1 MKATKFISHIFT
13 FVGLASIVAGFVWYQ
28 VTQGF
33 LNEAMITEGEVI
45 ELQGSR
51 SSKGNSTYRPVVRF
65 KDSAGTEHQFTSSFS
80 SSPPSFSPGEWVQ
93 VAYDEADPTKAQIKE
108 FLPLWLGPIIF
119 WFIGSIFFSI
129 GLGFIIVPRLKER
142 KRNNL
147 RRVGRPIP
155 ARITD
160 VSINQSYRVNGR
172 HPFVIYAQW
181 FDPKTASVRLFR
193 SDNFWYD
200 PKPYLNQ
207 EEVTVFIDKNINSR
221 YWMDTSFLPK
231 QID

>member
-1 MKATKFISHIFT
+1 MKAAKFISYTFT
-13 FVGLASIVAGFVWYQ
+13 LVGFASIIAGFIWYQ

-33 LNEAMITEGEVI
+33 LNEATITEGEVV
-45 ELQGSR
+45 ELRGSR
-51 SSKGNSTYRPVVRF
+51 SSDGSSSYSPVVRF
-65 KDSAGTEHQFTSSFS
+65 KDGTGTEHQFTSSFS
-80 SSPPSFSPGEWVQ
+80 SGRSSFTPGEWVQ
-93 VAYDEADPTKAQIKE
+93 VAYDDADPTKAQIKE

-119 WFIGSIFFSI
+119 WFVGSIFFSI
-129 GLGFIIVPRLKER
+129 GLGFTIVPYLKER

-147 RRVGRPIP
+147 RQVGRPIP

-172 HPFVIYAQW
+172 RPYVIHAQW

-200 PKPYLNQ
+200 PEPYINQ

-221 YWMDTSFLPK
+221 YWMDTSFLSK
-231 QID
+231 